1 MSVNPPIEERL
12 PAPELVDSL
21 DWVNAPAQRLQAH
34 RGRIVLLAFWH
45 AGQAIGHSLLDE
57 LVQLAGRFGDSL
69 SLIAIHAPRFDRER
83 DARTVLKAVNRLGLR
98 APVASDPACVAW
110 QHFGIRAWPS
120 VVLIDARSRVV
131 AVEEGD
137 GLRAALAQRIDAL
150 MEEALLDG
158 SLVYES
164 LPASVRAEPRMPLAF
179 PAGLAVTTEHLY
191 VADCGHHR
199 LLECSHEGR
208 ILRQFGSGTP
218 GLLDGNAGEA
228 AFRSPRGVTLLDD
241 ALYVADTGNHAL
253 RRVRL
258 RDGSVDTLAGNGQ
271 SGTPAFNRRELAAA
285 ELPLDAPWDVVGH
298 FDRLFL
304 AMAGA
309 RQIWEFNL
317 GDRRLRVLAGS
328 GKFGQVDGAGS
339 EAAFAQPAA
348 LALVQQTLYV
358 ADALGSAVRT
368 VHLTSGH
375 VQTLVGQ
382 GLYEFGD
389 EDGPRNAA
397 RLQCPQGL
405 CLDPRAPVLWI
416 ADTYN
421 DAIRMLRFG
430 GGELR
435 RIDPGHRLHGPTG
448 IAALPGALFVSNS
461 EAHEVLRIDLEA
473 GSTRRLPL
481 GE

>member
-1 MSVNPPIEERL
+1 MSVNPPIEERQ
-12 PAPELVDSL
+12 PAPELAESL
-21 DWVNAPAQRLQAH
+21 EWVNAPAQSLRAH
-34 RGRIVLLAFWH
+34 RGRVVLLVFWQ
-45 AGQAIGHSLLDE
+45 ASQAIGHTLLGE
-57 LVQLAGRFGDSL
+57 LNQVLGRFGDSL
-69 SLIAIHAPRFDRER
+69 SLIAIHTPRFERER
-83 DARTVLKAVNRLGLR
+83 DAKTVLKATNRLGLR
-98 APVASDPACVAW
+98 VPVASDPGFVAW
-110 QHFGIRAWPS
+110 QHYGIRAWPS
-120 VVLIDARSRVV
+120 VVLIDARGRVV
-131 AVEEGD
+131 AVEVGD
-137 GLRAALAQRIDAL
+137 GQRARLVARIDAL
-150 MEEALLDG
+150 LEEALLDG
-158 SLVYES
+158 SLVYEAMP
-164 LPASVRAEPRMPLAF
+164 PALRAEPRHALAF
-179 PAGLAVTTEHLY
+179 PAGLAVTPEHLY

-199 LLECSHEGR
+199 ILECSHEGR

-218 GLLDGNAGEA
+218 GLLDGTSAEA
-228 AFRSPRGVTLLDD
+228 AFQSPRGLALLDD

-253 RRVRL
+253 RRIRL
-258 RDGSVDTLAGNGQ
+258 RDGAVDTLAGNGQ
-271 SGTPAFNRRELAAA
+271 PGTPSFNKREQAAA
-285 ELPLDAPWDVVGH
+285 ELALDAPWDVVGQ

-309 RQIWEFNL
+309 RQVWEYHL
-317 GDRRLRVLAGS
+317 IERRLRVLAGS
-328 GKFGQVDGAGS
+328 GAFGQVDGAAG

-358 ADALGSAVRT
+358 ADAAGSAVRT
-368 VHLTSGH
+368 VHLTSGN

-389 EDGPRNAA
+389 EDGPRTTA

-435 RIDPGHRLHGPTG
+435 RIDPGYRLHAPTG
-448 IAALPGALFVSNS
+448 IAALPGALFVSNG